1 MTRYYYTCPIK
12 ALYMMK
18 EFGVEF
24 EIENE
29 DFEDD
34 DDGFAEPYF
43 DYRLWEIESPE
54 TISSLLDVLDCNG
67 RIYIQSESEHIFKP
81 KERDLAKEVDG
92 DNCGELMV
100 LEGHGLAIPCQ
111 DGESGGWYVFDNSEI
126 EILKRDNK
134 QFFMPEVQND

>member
-1 MTRYYYTCPIK
+1 
-12 ALYMMK
+12 MK

-34 DDGFAEPYF
+34 DDGFTEPYF

-67 RIYIQSESEHIFKP
+67 RIYVQSGNNHIFEP
-81 KERDLAKEVDG
+81 KEGDLALLDKKE
-92 DNCGELMV
+92 
-100 LEGHGLAIPCQ
+100 PCFAYKHSLIHK
-111 DGESGGWYVFDNSEI
+111 DRMSIIV
-126 EILKRDNK
+126 RDNK